1 MREHLGPSG
10 LSPAN
15 VEVIGFNVGIKGFR
29 SYRRKGNHMLR
40 VRINGEYTDVN
51 CTSVP
56 RFTDLIEL
64 LKVSIDP
71 EHMMTS
77 ILIDGRELS
86 DEEWSQSTAQ
96 LSGEVLDIQ
105 TGLPENYVADR
116 IQDASRVVR
125 SCFFEFRDARKGF
138 QDGDMVTGNK
148 RLKSAVDT
156 LRAFFEWYGTLLQL
170 VPTPK
175 RSKLDITPQVQEIS
189 ETCKKICQQ
198 QLYQSWWA
206 LGESLEKEL
215 EPKLDKL
222 EDFLR
227 KFERQ
232 V

>member
-1 MREHLGPSG
+1 M
-10 LSPAN
+10 
-15 VEVIGFNVGIKGFR
+15 V
-29 SYRRKGNHMLR
+29 R
-40 VRINGEYTDVN
+40 VRINGKYTDIN
-51 CTSVP
+51 CTSVA

-64 LKVSIDP
+64 LKMSIDP

-96 LSGEVLDIQ
+96 LTGEVLDIE

-116 IQDASRVVR
+116 IQDASQVVR
-125 SCFFEFRDARKGF
+125 SCFLEFRDARKGF
-138 QDGDMVTGNK
+138 QDGDAVTGNK

-175 RSKLDITPQVQEIS
+175 RSKLDITPQVQDIS
-189 ETCKKICQQ
+189 ETCKQICQQ

-206 LGESLEKEL
+206 VGESLEKEL

-222 EDFLR
+222 EDVCR
-227 KFERQ
+227 RAARDIQ
-232 V
+232 PAAPAM